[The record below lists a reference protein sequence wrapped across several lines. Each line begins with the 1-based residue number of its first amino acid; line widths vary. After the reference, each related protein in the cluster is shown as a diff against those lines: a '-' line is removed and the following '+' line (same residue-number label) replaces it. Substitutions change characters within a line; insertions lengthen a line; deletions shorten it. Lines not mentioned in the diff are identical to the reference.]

1 MASAQV
7 VETSVTNNSPSHDSN
22 HPDDPFQL
30 RYVTPGFKLFF
41 YNYCVDYEWY
51 GLDPEAPPPPDDDL
65 STVEV
70 NDVSL
75 DVPGQVV
82 NRFTNEVDPMEHSS
96 ASFKEELPFLK
107 TCWARKILFEFL
119 I

>member
-7 VETSVTNNSPSHDSN
+7 VEMSVTSNSPSQDSN
-22 HPDDPFQL
+22 HPDDLFQS
-30 RYVTPGFKLFF
+30 RYVTPGSKPFF

-51 GLDPEAPPPPDDDL
+51 GLDPEAPPPPDDGL

-70 NDVSL
+70 NVVSL

-82 NRFTNEVDPMEHSS
+82 NRFTNEVDPVEHSS
-96 ASFKEELPFLK
+96 AKFCLNS
-107 TCWARKILFEFL
+107 
-119 I
+119 

>member
-1 MASAQV
+1 MTPIIQMIFF
-7 VETSVTNNSPSHDSN
+7 NQGMLLPGSN
-22 HPDDPFQL
+22 
-30 RYVTPGFKLFF
+30 LFF

-51 GLDPEAPPPPDDDL
+51 GLDPEAPPPPDDGL
-65 STVEV
+65 STVDV
-70 NDVSL
+70 NDVIL

-82 NRFTNEVDPMEHSS
+82 NRFTNEVDPVEHSS

-107 TCWARKILFEFL
+107 TCWACKILFEFL